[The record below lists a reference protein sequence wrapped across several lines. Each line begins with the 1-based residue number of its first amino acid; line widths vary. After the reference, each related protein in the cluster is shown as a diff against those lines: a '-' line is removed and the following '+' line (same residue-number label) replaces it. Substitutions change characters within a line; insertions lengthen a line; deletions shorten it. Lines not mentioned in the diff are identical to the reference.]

1 MLPSHCY
8 KIVKQVRNGNSSL
21 HHCQESINLQTV
33 KKIHIMQGTTL
44 VNNNK
49 GQSTHRIESISVHFL
64 AIFSNFWNQVV
75 IFVFSAAH
83 QDLNPGF
90 MAVWSATYSY
100 EPQHLL
106 NYMMTQFK
114 MHKDQIFNNLLNS
127 KEMKKK
133 ILFWKI
139 TQFTQLPNY
148 DYPM

>member
-1 MLPSHCY
+1 
-8 KIVKQVRNGNSSL
+8 
-21 HHCQESINLQTV
+21 
-33 KKIHIMQGTTL
+33 MQGTTL

-90 MAVWSATYSY
+90 MAVWSASYSY

-114 MHKDQIFNNLLNS
+114 MHTDQICNNLLKS

-133 ILFWKI
+133 NPFLKDYPIYPI
-139 TQFTQLPNY
+139 TQLWLPNVHKMHKNQIWNNFLNNKEMKKNNPFSK
-148 DYPM
+148 D